1 MVLSVVIK
9 IIDGLRKK
17 FVNSSLAYKTCSGCK
32 KEYPRDKNYFYERKN
47 SSLTAIRYDTK
58 CIACENKRTMKWKTS
73 NKTKKQLGDLR
84 YYMTDKG
91 YFNQLWQG
99 IVNSKH
105 GNEFKSEEEFF
116 NCWEEQKKIWG
127 LKCPICPVSHEM
139 TMIKGKGG
147 PTGTNVS
154 KDRILSSRSYSKQ
167 NVIFVCWRINNMKS
181 DLTPKIAKRY
191 LEIVKERYGT
201 DDLE

>member
-1 MVLSVVIK
+1 MNLKV
-9 IIDGLRKK
+9 RKS
-17 FVNSSLAYKTCSGCK
+17 F
-32 KEYPRDKNYFYERKN
+32 
-47 SSLTAIRYDTK
+47 LTVGR
-58 CIACENKRTMKWKTS
+58 NR
-73 NKTKKQLGDLR
+73 
-84 YYMTDKG
+84 
-91 YFNQLWQG
+91 
-99 IVNSKH
+99 
-105 GNEFKSEEEFF
+105 
-116 NCWEEQKKIWG
+116 KKIWG